1 MSSLAS
7 FFNIFIFQKSIPTVV
22 LHARGGL
29 EDPSIARGS
38 ETAQTPVCVPQPPST
53 HAWAPPGG
61 SWDATLA
68 LGTTLLQNA
77 AIGNMKS
84 DVTERI
90 SSLDSKFTVIEA
102 FMESLINSDYFSG
115 PDLWAFCFNYC
126 NFVIQFFCLQL
137 LCFAAL
143 VFSRINSIDTIM
155 LSFIWQVG
163 SNKDASEGSYKDWI
177 TDSDLF
183 AGCWV
188 VSQSN
193 VFSGVL
199 VSLDQKRARRPK
211 RKKKTAQEGKRPK
224 TAQGAKTPKGRK
236 GQKWQRAKRQKTPQG
251 QKTAKGK
258 KAKNGKGHKRQRGE
272 KGKRQQRAKKAKTA
286 KSKKGQRA
294 KKQKR
299 QKNKAVYTTASV
311 AYGWAGAVT
320 EVKAPFG
327 VFSASDFLS
336 KRITCINLTKNSKFD
351 HCFFWL
357 IWSSK
362 KFYIFN
368 DFSW

>member
-38 ETAQTPVCVPQPPST
+38 ETAPTPRFVPQPPST

-137 LCFAAL
+137 LCFATL

-211 RKKKTAQEGKRPK
+211 RKKKNGPR
-224 TAQGAKTPKGRK
+224 
-236 GQKWQRAKRQKTPQG
+236 GQ
-251 QKTAKGK
+251 
-258 KAKNGKGHKRQRGE
+258 KAKNGPRG
-272 KGKRQQRAKKAKTA
+272 KNAKRAKRPKMAK
-286 KSKKGQRA
+286 G
-294 KKQKR
+294 
-299 QKNKAVYTTASV
+299 NK
-311 AYGWAGAVT
+311 
-320 EVKAPFG
+320 
-327 VFSASDFLS
+327 
-336 KRITCINLTKNSKFD
+336 
-351 HCFFWL
+351 
-357 IWSSK
+357 
-362 KFYIFN
+362 
-368 DFSW
+368 